1 MKTPKFSV
9 TTWANLLMDKCCP
22 GLVTSLNVGL
32 LNPKKLPI
40 SVVLAQKMG
49 SLVVECYKICPVGL
63 YHLRIL
69 IHKNIIQ
76 QQTVSFRRAS
86 SFLFICQM
94 MPLKF
99 KYFSIFKCTIIFFEN
114 GQTLRILG
122 IWQICL
128 LFIYFPSK
136 LRKLLCEIPL
146 NSTGENCVFS

>member
-1 MKTPKFSV
+1 MPTILRVWPFSKKIMV
-9 TTWANLLMDKCCP
+9 HLKIEKYLYFKGNL
-22 GLVTSLNVGL
+22 S
-32 LNPKKLPI
+32 I
-40 SVVLAQKMG
+40 
-49 SLVVECYKICPVGL
+49 